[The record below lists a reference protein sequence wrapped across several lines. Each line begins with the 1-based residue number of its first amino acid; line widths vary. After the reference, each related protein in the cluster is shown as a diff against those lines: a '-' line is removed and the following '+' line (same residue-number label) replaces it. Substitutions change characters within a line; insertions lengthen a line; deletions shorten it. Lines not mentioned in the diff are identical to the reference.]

1 MVFDAVVNGLDGAR
15 AAAVTVPVVIAA
27 VARRWL
33 RYREAVRREAERTRQ
48 VETAVAGTESRHRAA
63 VMAASAWLREPPRT
77 HDGHRSTSDQ
87 PTPERSTS
95 DRPTSERSGSDR
107 PTSERLKGRQ
117 GG

>member
-33 RYREAVRREAERTRQ
+33 HYREAVRREAERTRQ

-63 VMAASAWLREPPRT
+63 VMAACAWLREPPRT
-77 HDGHRSTSDQ
+77 HDGHRSTS
-87 PTPERSTS
+87 ERS
-95 DRPTSERSGSDR
+95 TSERSGSER
-107 PTSERLKGRQ
+107 STSERLKGRR